1 MAQQLAKQSRK
12 NHKYSAFGLTILSEV
27 VLPEL
32 SPAVQETVDVEIV
45 YGSLGAAYRMPCD
58 ESACGVFS
66 PQAFLLRIA
75 SVADYYVTNG
85 TSVVVQPW
93 SNDPGEVRVYLLGL
107 VMGVIMQQRGIMAL
121 HGSAV
126 VVNGQAVIFAG
137 SSGAGKSTMAAA
149 LRNKGHLLLADDVAV
164 ITFSKARLPWVQ
176 SGFPQQKLMFDSAAQ
191 VGIEAA
197 ALALVSQSWDK
208 YAVPVTAGFEA
219 RPMPLKAIY
228 QLTAQAEAELSLAP
242 LTGFNKIAAII
253 TNTYCYN
260 LLEKVGLKLAHFNMC
275 AGFLKE
281 IPVFR
286 LTRPLGQRSLQDQ
299 VRLWE
304 KHFTDLLTGCQLNNT
319 I

>member
-1 MAQQLAKQSRK
+1 MVQQLARQSKK
-12 NHKYSAFGLTILSEV
+12 NHKYSAFGLAISSEV

-45 YGSLGAAYRMPCD
+45 YGSLGEAYRMPCD
-58 ESACGVFS
+58 ETACGVFS

-75 SVADYYVTNG
+75 GVADYYVTNG
-85 TSVVVQPW
+85 ASVVVQPW

-126 VVNGQAVIFAG
+126 VVKGQAVVFAG
-137 SSGAGKSTMAAA
+137 ISGAGKSTMAAA
-149 LRNKGHLLLADDVAV
+149 LRKRGHLLLADDVAV
-164 ITFSKARLPWVQ
+164 ITFAKAGLPWVQ
-176 SGFPQQKLMFDSAAQ
+176 SGFPQQKLMSDSAAQ

-197 ALALVSQSWDK
+197 SLALVSHSWDK
-208 YAVPVTAGFEA
+208 YAVPVTAGFES

-228 QLTAQAEAELSLAP
+228 QITAQAEAELSIAP
-242 LTGFNKIAAII
+242 LTGFNKITAII

-260 LLEKVGLKLAHFNMC
+260 LLDKVGLKLAHFNMC
-275 AGFLKE
+275 AGLLKE
-281 IPVFR
+281 IPVFS

-299 VRLWE
+299 VMVWE
-304 KHFTDLLTGCQLNNT
+304 EHFTDMSTGCQLNNT